1 MSSRLDNKIRTMM
14 QQVVDESPAP
24 PDLPSGPPP
33 EPVTSRRVRRRWH
46 PAVVFVVAAVAV
58 LLIGVPLLLFGVSSS
73 APVTEEPTVTT
84 TVPPATTTAL
94 TTTTPLVTSGGWEN
108 VATTD
113 VFGSPTLVDGVVAA
127 GSGFVA
133 VGELMDREGTVTAV
147 VAWISVDGVDWE
159 PVDVPIIEAPPPT
172 MSRWQL
178 DAGPPGIVLWSYSMS
193 DDEADSRLFFSTDG
207 LAWREVTAGP
217 DRVHAAAASEQ
228 GFITVGDTFGGME
241 IYASNDGLVWNRVDA
256 EIPTAVRGFHGVTG
270 WNDGWVAWG
279 WGCTPTGGCDAS
291 STTEDG
297 IWISADGTT
306 WTKLDANRSVFQDAS
321 IWAVEEYRGELYA
334 VGDVVVDDEST
345 PAAWVSA
352 NGRDWEKVL
361 SDPDSLG
368 VLWGVA
374 TSADMI
380 VARGSHAE
388 EALDRPDEVWMS
400 RNGREWNVIGSNETF
415 GTPGLKQLAVSDNRI
430 VAGGSPNWDV
440 WPPTP
445 AILSWAGEE

>member
-1 MSSRLDNKIRTMM
+1 
-14 QQVVDESPAP
+14 
-24 PDLPSGPPP
+24 
-33 EPVTSRRVRRRWH
+33 
-46 PAVVFVVAAVAV
+46 
-58 LLIGVPLLLFGVSSS
+58 
-73 APVTEEPTVTT
+73 
-84 TVPPATTTAL
+84 
-94 TTTTPLVTSGGWEN
+94 
-108 VATTD
+108 
-113 VFGSPTLVDGVVAA
+113 
-127 GSGFVA
+127 
-133 VGELMDREGTVTAV
+133 
-147 VAWISVDGVDWE
+147 
-159 PVDVPIIEAPPPT
+159 
-172 MSRWQL
+172 
-178 DAGPPGIVLWSYSMS
+178 
-193 DDEADSRLFFSTDG
+193 
-207 LAWREVTAGP
+207 
-217 DRVHAAAASEQ
+217 
-228 GFITVGDTFGGME
+228 ME

-256 EIPTAVRGFHGVTG
+256 EIPTAVGGFYGVTG

-297 IWISADGTT
+297 FWISADGTT

-345 PAAWVSA
+345 PAVWVSA

-400 RNGREWNVIGSNETF
+400 RNGREWNIIGSNETF
-415 GTPGLKQLAVSDNRI
+415 GTRALKQLAVSDNRI

-440 WPPTP
+440 WPPAP